1 MRGLLVKDLRLLL
14 GQKKFLVLVLFM
26 TVVLNFNGSITFVVY
41 YLTFVCSFF
50 VISSIAYDEN
60 DNGYPNLFC
69 LPIDRSIYVREK
81 YVFEILLNMVSWL
94 AGLAICFII
103 QTVRHSL
110 DPLRE
115 NIMILLLILPAI
127 LIFDSVVL
135 PLQFK
140 FCSEK
145 GRIVLL
151 CCFIIVFFMGY
162 TLNQALDLGD
172 RMNLLIQY
180 HPDLLCLA
188 LAAAAVLTT
197 VVSYA
202 ASVAVMKRKEF

>member
-140 FCSEK
+140 FGSEK

-162 TLNQALDLGD
+162 ALNQALDLGD

-180 HPDLLCLA
+180 HPNLLCLA